1 MAYLPILLFALL
13 PYAHGSTIQDGVQP
27 EPETVAEAFDLR
39 YDGGLVFDF
48 NSGELVV
55 EGLFEVGTFLTEGG
69 ASDAR
74 DPDSDT
80 YVKRMRPEFAGRF
93 DGGWRFR
100 FEPKF
105 DDSGVELEE
114 AWVGREILDGEAL
127 LRVGRMKAPFGLE
140 ELRSRRHIHFPRFSI
155 LNQFS
160 PAEDHGLFVTGR
172 DGRFEYGM
180 AVYNGTGGSEQDSG
194 KDVALSGMWHSAQA
208 QDSNS
213 AWQVGAALTFGKQG
227 QALGGDPIK
236 NASGQPV
243 LEFAPGAQLD
253 GDRLRLALQSAWF
266 RGPTMVQAELLSVRQ
281 EVTGGGA
288 SEDVGLHGFYVDIAH
303 ALTGNDLDFGGV
315 QGPDDSWLVAL
326 RLSSLQMGDE
336 LDTPGL
342 LTAGT
347 YAESIDSISLGL
359 NWIPNSHMI
368 VRHAWTHS
376 WYGDTVTLGGAD
388 VDDEGMFTVELQLH
402 F

>member
-1 MAYLPILLFALL
+1 MLCPLLLALL
-13 PYAHGSTIQDGVQP
+13 PHVPAQTVQESTPQPPKVDPGSLR
-27 EPETVAEAFDLR
+27 LR
-39 YDGGLVFDF
+39 YEDGLVFEF
-48 NSGELVV
+48 GTGKLVV
-55 EGLFEVGTFLTEGG
+55 EGLFEVGAFVTEGG
-69 ASDAR
+69 ASAAR

-80 YVKRMRPEFAGRF
+80 YVKRMRPEFAGQF

-114 AWVGREILDGEAL
+114 AWVGREIFDGEAL
-127 LRVGRMKAPFGLE
+127 LRLGRMKAPFGLE

-172 DGRFEYGM
+172 EGRFEYGM
-180 AVYNGTGGSEQDSG
+180 AVYNGTGGSEQDDG
-194 KDVALSGMWHSAQA
+194 KDIALSGMWHSANPI
-208 QDSNS
+208 DSKAN
-213 AWQVGAALTFGKQG
+213 WQVGAALTYGKQG
-227 QALGGDPIK
+227 QSVGGDPIK

-243 LEFAPGAQLD
+243 LEFAPGAELD
-253 GDRLRLALQSAWF
+253 GDRLRLALQGAWF
-266 RGPTMVQAELLSVRQ
+266 SGPLMIQAEALSVQQ

-288 SEDVGLHGFYVDIAH
+288 SEDMDLHGFYVDIARS
-303 ALTGNDLDFGGV
+303 LTGNDLDFGGV
-315 QGPDDSWLVAL
+315 HDPDDSWLLAL
-326 RLSSLQMGDE
+326 RLSSLQIGDDLE
-336 LDTPGL
+336 TPGL
-342 LTAGT
+342 LTPGT
-347 YAESIDSISLGL
+347 YADSIDSVSLGL
-359 NWIPNSHMI
+359 HWIPGSHMI

-376 WYGDTVTLGGAD
+376 WYGDTVTIDGAD